1 MFLALSSGYC
11 EGKYLHKKKLQSEAE
26 AVEAEADSE
35 AFGRLRKR
43 KRKRLIFYR
52 FHIPGS
58 K

>member
-26 AVEAEADSE
+26 AVEAEAE

-52 FHIPGS
+52 FHIPD
-58 K
+58 